1 MNLQIKFEMN
11 HRNSLGKQGENLAIA
26 TLQKEGYCIE
36 ATNWRSGHKEIDIIA
51 MKDDTYVFIEVKTR
65 GNTRFG
71 QPEMAIHENKIH
83 HITSA
88 ACDFLRNKKYKY
100 IRFDVISIVIKHQ
113 QIIDYLHIKD
123 AFY

>member
-1 MNLQIKFEMN
+1 MN

-51 MKDDTYVFIEVKTR
+51 LKDEMYIFIEVKTR
-65 GNTRFG
+65 TNTRFG
-71 QPEMAIHENKIH
+71 QPEIAIHENKIR

-88 ACDFLRNKKYKY
+88 ACDFLINKKYKH
-100 IRFDVISIVIKHQ
+100 IRFDVISIVIKYRQ
-113 QIIDYLHIKD
+113 VLDYLHIKD